1 MGFLLCFYF
10 ARTLQVLQGAEG
22 EKKSEVQR
30 ALSSIFICRFRLI
43 LCLVFCVLCLMPC
56 ALAQTAELSTRSGC
70 SIVIKIPKNVAQ
82 TAAWPILKTALALAL
97 VGPDDCVMGR
107 TQ

>member
-10 ARTLQVLQGAEG
+10 ARTLQVLKGAVG
-22 EKKSEVQR
+22 EVKESGKRERELQR
-30 ALSSIFICRFRLI
+30 ALSSIFICRFRL
-43 LCLVFCVLCLMPC
+43 VLCLMPC
-56 ALAQTAELSTRSGC
+56 ALAQTAELSTRSGR